1 VEACEAAVRFGS
13 EPIRAWRAWRIRY
26 RDGLP
31 ESLQSVAQPLRWP
44 SRKPMRALPLRLAQA
59 TILEPPCLR
68 LPRPHTALRHTC
80 GIYATRTPDQAREW
94 SSHFGLDGR
103 HQRVVGRV
111 ALWGRVLAHS
121 GGWRAELAYPAAFEV
136 PPQLRVGCQY
146 PTQAL
151 AFWLEARYGVPV
163 QIGGEAWAR
172 SRSGR
177 AFARRRRSL
186 GRVIGRLRP

>member
-1 VEACEAAVRFGS
+1 MEAGEAALRFDS
-13 EPIRAWRAWRIRY
+13 EPIRAWRIRY
-26 RDGLP
+26 REGLP

-44 SRKPMRALPLRLAQA
+44 SRKPLRAH
-59 TILEPPCLR
+59 CLYAWR
-68 LPRPHTALRHTC
+68 RRRFWSHHAFDSHGPTPALRHTC
-80 GIYATRTPDQAREW
+80 GIYATRTPDQARAW

-136 PPQLRVGCQY
+136 PPQLEDGLD
-146 PTQAL
+146 PEAL
-151 AFWLEARYGVPV
+151 AFWLEASYGVPV

-177 AFARRRRSL
+177 VFARPRRSL
-186 GRVIGRLRP
+186 GRAIGRLRP